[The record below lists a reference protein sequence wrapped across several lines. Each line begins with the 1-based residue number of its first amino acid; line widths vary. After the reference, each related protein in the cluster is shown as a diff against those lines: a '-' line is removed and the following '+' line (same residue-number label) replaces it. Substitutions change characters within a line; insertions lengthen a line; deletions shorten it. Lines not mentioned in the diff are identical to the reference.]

1 MLAGDYT
8 VLPIRYG
15 TGRRSITIKDSQNQ
29 DSSIYVDWPIPS
41 DLYFSDFNGNW
52 NVDGDSS
59 YGEFESSEMY
69 TMDYAPEIFVGR
81 LLCTNRQEIANYT
94 EKLIRYERNPG
105 NGDYG
110 YLQKA
115 FYCQSDE
122 MQENEN
128 AKTIKSAWGD
138 IFSYS
143 KTMQEDPGPYDSI
156 TVAPTGNK

>member
-1 MLAGDYT
+1 M
-8 VLPIRYG
+8 
-15 TGRRSITIKDSQNQ
+15 
-29 DSSIYVDWPIPS
+29 
-41 DLYFSDFNGNW
+41 
-52 NVDGDSS
+52 
-59 YGEFESSEMY
+59 
-69 TMDYAPEIFVGR
+69 
-81 LLCTNRQEIANYT
+81 LCTNRQEIANYT

-156 TVAPTGNK
+156 TVAPTGKQVIREVSVQSQITDIMVVSVNLIHIISV

>member
-1 MLAGDYT
+1 METAKGYSAGVVCIEDILACPDFQGGDLVSNIDDDAGKLRAYLKYTYDSGSLRYALLAGDYT

-52 NVDGDSS
+52 NVDGDSL

-94 EKLIRYERNPG
+94 EN
-105 NGDYG
+105 
-110 YLQKA
+110 
-115 FYCQSDE
+115 
-122 MQENEN
+122 
-128 AKTIKSAWGD
+128 
-138 IFSYS
+138 
-143 KTMQEDPGPYDSI
+143 
-156 TVAPTGNK
+156 